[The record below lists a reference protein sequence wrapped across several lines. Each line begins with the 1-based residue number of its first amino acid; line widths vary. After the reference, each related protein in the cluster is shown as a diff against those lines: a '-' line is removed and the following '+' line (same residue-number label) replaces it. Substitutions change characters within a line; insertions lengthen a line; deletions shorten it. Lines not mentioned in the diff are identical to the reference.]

1 MADYLGL
8 GMPVDGG
15 SMNPGQSLFSPQGNL
30 QSLDQAYF
38 YYMDQNR
45 DKGAFDAGS
54 SARQGLKDAWRTMTP
69 EQQMSYYNPTGQ
81 YANMGMETT
90 GMGGGGMM
98 APTQP
103 GMMAPPTPSWVNET
117 TKIANPLSAIP
128 MGEQYNTIAGPLP
141 GQPQT
146 TPDQQLNTPSFE
158 QLAQPNPALT
168 PTDYAMP
175 APPPSV
181 TPVPVTQ
188 PTPGTSNLI
197 QQIQAPV
204 AGAPTTQLPVTQPT
218 PGATNLIQQIQAPT
232 TPRSVAQPNRA
243 TQQFAQQFRPQPAA
257 QPRPQPVAQPRPSP
271 VKTGLQSFASVVSPG
286 AAPVAQAQPAMRP
299 APVAKPQPAMRPAPV
314 LQPKLA
320 PQPAMRPAPARPGL
334 QVFPSVVSPRP
345 MATSVSRV
353 NPPLLPSRPMGRR

>member
-8 GMPVDGG
+8 GMPVDGR

-103 GMMAPPTPSWVNET
+103 GMMAPPTPSWVNEKT
-117 TKIANPLSAIP
+117 TIANPFSMIP
-128 MGEQYNTIAGPLP
+128 VGEQYNTIAGPLP

-175 APPPSV
+175 APPPPSV
-181 TPVPVTQ
+181 APVPVSQ

-204 AGAPTTQLPVTQPT
+204 AGLPPSPATMPGIPVSQPS

-232 TPRSVAQPNRA
+232 TPRPVTQPNQA
-243 TQQFAQQFRPQPAA
+243 TQQFAQQFRPQPVAQA
-257 QPRPQPVAQPRPSP
+257 RPQPRPAPAPQPRPQPRPQPVAQARP
-271 VKTGLQSFASVVSPG
+271 Q
-286 AAPVAQAQPAMRP
+286 PVAQARP
-299 APVAKPQPAMRPAPV
+299 QSVAQARPQPVAQTRPVAQPT
-314 LQPKLA
+314 
-320 PQPAMRPAPARPGL
+320 RPGL

-345 MATSVSRV
+345 MARSVSRV
-353 NPPLLPSRPMGRR
+353 NPPLLPTRPMGRR